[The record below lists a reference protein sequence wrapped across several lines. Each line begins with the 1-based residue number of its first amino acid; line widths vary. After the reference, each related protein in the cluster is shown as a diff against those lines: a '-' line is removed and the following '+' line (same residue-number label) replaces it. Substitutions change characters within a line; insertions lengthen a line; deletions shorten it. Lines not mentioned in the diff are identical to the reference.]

1 MPDYDSLIRQAK
13 YIAPSGASIVMQFDD
28 LERSSAKKIAVH
40 ELPQQDIPIVQ
51 DQGNQARRYPFA
63 CYFSGEFAYAQADA
77 LDSALS
83 EIGPGTLEH
92 PMFGNLDVLAA
103 TWGES
108 RKLVE
113 GLGRVDFSIDFVQA
127 PKAKPISASTPVSEA
142 ETVVDLTTSA
152 IDASASAAAQNFS
165 PPNAADTLATK
176 NGILAGVESF
186 GDVFRDVAAD
196 VAEVSTSINRQ
207 ARVITNTIDDLIVAP
222 LELFNSLATLATT
235 PASIVTGIG
244 NKLDAYRAQAVAIA
258 ASVPASYAQAVAAV
272 ENLLYAFAGA
282 SQSTTVGTLA
292 SRSAAVAAADTMGS
306 ITETVMAYVEA
317 SEAAVP
323 GFQANAE
330 VLAQLIDAASKARA
344 SLVARAFSLRSER
357 RITLD
362 AETTPLNLIAQ
373 FYGDTP
379 ESVPDIDAA
388 LDEFIATNG
397 LTGDQILLIPAGRE
411 VIYYV

>member
-1 MPDYDSLIRQAK
+1 MPDYDSLIRQAR
-13 YIAPSGASIVMQFDD
+13 YIAPSGATIVMQFDD
-28 LERSSAKKIAVH
+28 LERSSGKKIAVH
-40 ELPQQDIPIVQ
+40 ELPQQDTPIVQ

-63 CYFSGEFAYAQADA
+63 CYFSGDSAYAQADA
-77 LDSALS
+77 LDAALS

-92 PMFGNLDVLAA
+92 PMFGNLDVIAA
-103 TWGES
+103 TWAES

-113 GLGRVDFSIDFVQA
+113 GLGRVDFSIEFVQA
-127 PKAKPISASTPVSEA
+127 PKIKPLSASTPVSNA
-142 ETVVDLTTSA
+142 ETVVDQTNTA
-152 IDASASAAAQNFS
+152 IDASVSEAAQSFS
-165 PPNAADTLATK
+165 PANAADKVASKNRVLA
-176 NGILAGVESF
+176 AVESF
-186 GDVFRDVAAD
+186 GDAFRTVTAE
-196 VAEVSTSINRQ
+196 VSEVSTSISRQ
-207 ARVITNTIDDLIVAP
+207 ARTITNTIDDLIEAP
-222 LELFNSLATLATT
+222 LELFNALATLAKT
-235 PASIVTGIG
+235 PATITTNIA
-244 NKLDAYRAQAVAIA
+244 NKINAYREQAVAIA

-292 SRSAAVAAADTMGS
+292 SRSAAVAAADAMGT

-357 RITLD
+357 RVTLY

-373 FYGDTP
+373 FYGDTAAD
-379 ESVPDIDAA
+379 VPDLDAA
-388 LDEFIATNG
+388 LDDFIAVNH
-397 LTGDQILLIPAGRE
+397 LIGCEVCLVPAGRE